1 LYNLDTMNN
10 VVVNKIRASGIKRNR
25 RGAVLVETMFCL
37 GFLLVMLFGIIQYS
51 IILSTLNT
59 LQQVSRE
66 GARFYCVHYADNTAS
81 NSLVDQTETVAY
93 MQQVATTSGTFLK
106 TTDITNSTVTIAPV
120 AYGGNN
126 VLAVDAPMSVTIQY
140 DMSKRTFFGGFV
152 PGVHKGTNLINET
165 TVTLI
170 EH

>member
-1 LYNLDTMNN
+1 MYNLGTMKNN
-10 VVVNKIRASGIKRNR
+10 VANKISAPRLKRNR
-25 RGAVLVETMFCL
+25 RGAVLVETMASL
-37 GFLLVMLFGIIQYS
+37 IFLLIMLFGIIQYS

-66 GARFYCVHYADNTAS
+66 GARFYCVHFSDNTTS
-81 NSLVDQTETVAY
+81 NNMIDQTETVAY
-93 MQQVATTSGTFLK
+93 MQQVATTSGSFLK
-106 TTDITNSTVTIAPV
+106 NTDITNSTVTIAPV
-120 AYGGNN
+120 AYNGSN
-126 VLAVDAPMSVTIQY
+126 VLAVDAPMSVSISY

-152 PGVHKGTNLINET
+152 PGVNKGTNTVTKT